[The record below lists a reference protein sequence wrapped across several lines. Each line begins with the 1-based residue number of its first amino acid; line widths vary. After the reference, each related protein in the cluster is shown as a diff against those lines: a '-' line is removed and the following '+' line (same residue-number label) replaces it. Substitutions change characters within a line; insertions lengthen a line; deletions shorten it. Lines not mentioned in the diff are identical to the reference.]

1 MRVRVKDFKLGFWH
15 AKRKLVDDFSSLN
28 FIFWC
33 SFNLK
38 VYDSVFVWCV
48 EFRRFE

>member
-1 MRVRVKDFKLGFWH
+1 MRVRVKDFKGFWH
-15 AKRKLVDDFSSLN
+15 AKRKLVDDFSSLI
-28 FIFWC
+28 FFFWC
-33 SFNLK
+33 SLKFK